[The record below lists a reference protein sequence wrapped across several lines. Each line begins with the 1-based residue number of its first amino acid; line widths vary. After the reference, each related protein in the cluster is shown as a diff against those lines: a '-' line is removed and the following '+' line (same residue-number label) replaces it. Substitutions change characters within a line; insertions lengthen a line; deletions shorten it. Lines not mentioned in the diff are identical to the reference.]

1 MYNFPKNGKFQIP
14 KNLKEIIN
22 TTSSRYY
29 DTYELVKLD
38 FREKIEKDSKNNI
51 HFYDIP
57 QIETSTKKSPT
68 TYSKFKSIHRFRE
81 GPEKITKVSAKGKVF
96 PQISRSFENSL
107 KLEIKKEKKNLMS
120 LSEV

>member
-1 MYNFPKNGKFQIP
+1 MNNFLKNGKFQIP

-22 TTSSRYY
+22 TASSRYY

-38 FREKIEKDSKNNI
+38 FREKIEKDSRNNI

-68 TYSKFKSIHRFRE
+68 YSKFKSIHRFRE
-81 GPEKITKVSAKGKVF
+81 GV
-96 PQISRSFENSL
+96 RNFENG
-107 KLEIKKEKKNLMS
+107 
-120 LSEV
+120 